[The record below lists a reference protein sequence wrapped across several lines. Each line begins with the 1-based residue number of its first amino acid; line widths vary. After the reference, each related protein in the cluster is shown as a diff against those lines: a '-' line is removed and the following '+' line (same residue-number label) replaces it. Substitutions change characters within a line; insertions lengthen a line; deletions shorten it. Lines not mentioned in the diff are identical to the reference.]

1 MVNWVCDDSKVVT
14 AVSDSSLC
22 VWDPNTQV
30 NVISHRDSFWML
42 YVSQLNTNS
51 KNIAHVQIQHS
62 HV

>member
-30 NVISHRDSFWML
+30 NIISHKDSFL
-42 YVSQLNTNS
+42 TSY
-51 KNIAHVQIQHS
+51 IGQHQ
-62 HV
+62 

>member
-30 NVISHRDSFWML
+30 NISSHKDSFWTL
-42 YVSQLNTNS
+42 YVG
-51 KNIAHVQIQHS
+51 QHQ
-62 HV
+62 

>member
-30 NVISHRDSFWML
+30 NIISLQGFFLDVIHWS
-42 YVSQLNTNS
+42 TPIAKTCPNS
-51 KNIAHVQIQHS
+51 TFS
-62 HV
+62 CLFSD